1 MNACWAFFSA
11 FPSPRMGQRAAFV
24 CQRLTWRASVIA
36 LLLVAC
42 CFASASAQ
50 IDCVEL
56 GLDTQLKNAKAIFVG
71 TVIEGN
77 ERSARCRLRVDESFK
92 GARGRYVDLSPDIR
106 PSIHFELGEQ
116 YLVFAY
122 ACPYEGAEKNCLTGT
137 GPCSS
142 TRRLED
148 ARALVEQLRAEKSG
162 KGLAPVY
169 GTLTRTLERYM
180 GIWEEGYERPLPD
193 ILVKLI
199 SDKKSFETRTDKYGV
214 YSFRHLPAGRYQVSA
229 DLPPHM
235 TLGNEIGN
243 GPVAPIELPRRSS
256 FMIDLYA
263 LPTGRITGKVMGP
276 DGKPL
281 DSAAV
286 ELYQASRYREA
297 GLFGFQGKGTPKG
310 EWKQFEFY
318 HLPADDYVLVFN
330 PANKIEAHAPFPRT
344 FYPDASSLETAE
356 IIHLSEGQQIL
367 DADIHISNPPKTQP

>member
-92 GARGRYVDLSPDIR
+92 GANGRYVDLSPDIR

-142 TRRLED
+142 TRPLEG

-169 GTLTRTLERYM
+169 GTLTRALEHVG
-180 GIWEEGYERPLPD
+180 GIWEEGYERPLRHT
-193 ILVKLI
+193 LVKLT
-199 SDKKSFETRTDKYGV
+199 SDKKSFATRTDEYGV
-214 YSFRHLPAGRYQVSA
+214 YSFRHLPPGKYHVSA

-235 TLGNEIGN
+235 TLGNVNGD

-281 DSAAV
+281 DSAAL

-297 GLFGFQGKGTPKG
+297 GLFGFQGKGTPRG
-310 EWKQFEFY
+310 SGS
-318 HLPADDYVLVFN
+318 N
-330 PANKIEAHAPFPRT
+330 
-344 FYPDASSLETAE
+344 SSSTT
-356 IIHLSEGQQIL
+356 S
-367 DADIHISNPPKTQP
+367 QPTTMSLCLIPQTR